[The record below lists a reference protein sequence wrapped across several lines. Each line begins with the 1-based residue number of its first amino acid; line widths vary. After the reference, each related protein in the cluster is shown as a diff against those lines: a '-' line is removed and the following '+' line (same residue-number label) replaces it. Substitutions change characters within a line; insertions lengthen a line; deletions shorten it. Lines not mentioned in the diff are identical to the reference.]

1 MNMPAI
7 DAGGG
12 PVYQPLTQAGTYK
25 VGYNETV
32 NEIADK
38 FGITPQALR
47 EANPQLFNDKARRDE
62 AAMTGRADPV
72 FYGDEINIPAAPQS
86 VTQDPMSSPY
96 KATHG
101 APTSE
106 YSVGN
111 SKGSITWNP
120 GAGSVKL
127 TGKTEYTPEGQDK
140 NPVQFKVK
148 AEGELAMSVANKNG
162 NTEIQVSGAQVT
174 LVGAKAEVGGG
185 KNALEGEGAVGEGF
199 RARYKVILPGENR
212 DPAAAANINP
222 FDPTTIPVGATVIM
236 DGQNYQQTE
245 LAGSFRHIGFDTKI
259 KDGEGVSYS
268 VTKVDDT
275 HVQVMSGPNKA
286 FEAFNG
292 AGLRFDQG
300 SLMLGRQD
308 NLGESN
314 VRTATFDL
322 SNPDGQAAYS
332 HFSATGEVAHQTPGV
347 SEVAT
352 IERFDFSSQGRL
364 QAKIKPFGGSFELK
378 ADVAINAPNTGT
390 FTQTTYA
397 DGSVA
402 LTSQL
407 KYGDNVPLNI
417 TQRFDAQGNEI
428 VSERTYEFTVN
439 TGGQNGENVAKMLNW
454 AYSGG
459 VSQDGAIKPNQT
471 VKLTFDEAQMSALN
485 RQADTAG
492 DTLHGMSQPSMLAHD
507 YDGNSIDNYQFS
519 LRLARNLNQNDYGF
533 AKGLFEISDA
543 ADGDIGARNYQSIDM
558 DVKTS

>member
-12 PVYQPLTQAGTYK
+12 PVYQPQPQPSTYK

-32 NEIADK
+32 AEIADK

-47 EANPQLFNDKARRDE
+47 EANPQLFADKARRDE
-62 AAMTGRADPV
+62 AATTGRADPI
-72 FYGDEINIPAAPQS
+72 FYGDDINVPAAPQS

-106 YSVGN
+106 YSAGN

-127 TGKTEYTPEGQDK
+127 TGKTEFTPAGQDGNK
-140 NPVQFKVK
+140 VQFKVK
-148 AEGELAMSVANKNG
+148 AEAELGMSVANKNG

-174 LVGAKAEVGGG
+174 LVNAKASVASG
-185 KNALEGEGAVGEGF
+185 KNALEGEGSVGEGF
-199 RARYKVILPGENR
+199 RARYKVILPGENQN
-212 DPAAAANINP
+212 PAMAATINP
-222 FDPTTIPVGATVIM
+222 FDPTTIPKGATVIM
-236 DGQNYQQTE
+236 DGQNYDQTE
-245 LAGSFRHIGFDTKI
+245 LAGSFRHIGFETKI

-292 AGLRFDQG
+292 AGFRFDKG
-300 SLMLGRQD
+300 SVMLGRQD
-308 NLGESN
+308 NLGESS

-322 SNPDGQAAYS
+322 ANPDAQAAYS
-332 HFSATGEVAHQTPGV
+332 HFSATGEVADQTPGV
-347 SEVAT
+347 TEVAN

-364 QAKIKPFGGSFELK
+364 QAKIKPFGSFELK
-378 ADVAINAPNTGT
+378 ADIAINSPNTGT
-390 FTQTTYA
+390 FTQTTFA

-402 LTSQL
+402 LTSQV
-407 KYGDNVPLNI
+407 KYGDNVPLNL

-428 VSERTYEFTVN
+428 TSERTYEFTVN
-439 TGGQNGENVAKMLNW
+439 TGGNNGANVAKMLNW
-454 AYSGG
+454 AASGG
-459 VSQDGAIKPNQT
+459 TTQDGTVQPNQT
-471 VKLTFDEAQMSALN
+471 VKLTFSEAQMTALN
-485 RQADTAG
+485 RQADKAG
-492 DTLHGMSQPSMLAHD
+492 DTLGGMSQPSMLAHD
-507 YDGNSIDNYQFS
+507 YDGNSISNYQFS
-519 LRLARNLNQNDYGF
+519 VSMARNLNQNDYGF

-543 ADGDIGARNYQSIDM
+543 ADGDISQRNYQTIDM
-558 DVKTS
+558 DVKT